1 MRAFASQPKN
11 SGARHAAAL
20 ALLVVF
26 SLLFVSRSFAFVV
39 TAQQRAACAPDVYRL
54 CSSEIPNVSKIIDC
68 MRHEKANLS
77 PGCRAVVD
85 AAEEQYAKR
94 SVLPPESVWCQFGA
108 ASQSPAD
115 ADWLKWC
122 GPAAAHYK
130 STP

>member
-1 MRAFASQPKN
+1 MRLFASQAQN
-11 SGARHAAAL
+11 FGARHATAL

-26 SLLFVSRSFAFVV
+26 SLAFSSPSFAFVV

-68 MRHEKANLS
+68 MRHEKDNLS

-94 SVLPPESVWCQFGA
+94 SVLPPESIWCQFGA
-108 ASQSPAD
+108 ASQSPGE

-122 GPAAAHYK
+122 GPAAQH
-130 STP
+130 